1 MMYHQTN
8 LDCKSF
14 SISEDLVVLLND
26 CGFELEVEHSK
37 MIFLNDSDTLADDDA
52 SPY

>member
-8 LDCKSF
+8 LDCKSL
-14 SISEDLVVLLND
+14 SISEDLVETIVALTL
-26 CGFELEVEHSK
+26 K
-37 MIFLNDSDTLADDDA
+37 MIFLNDSLADDA

>member
-1 MMYHQTN
+1 MYHHTN

-14 SISEDLVVLLND
+14 IISEDLVKTIVALTLNMA
-26 CGFELEVEHSK
+26 K
-37 MIFLNDSDTLADDDA
+37 MIFLNDTLADDDDA

>member
-14 SISEDLVVLLND
+14 SISENLVETSVALT
-26 CGFELEVEHSK
+26 LENSK
-37 MIFLNDSDTLADDDA
+37 IFLNDTLADDDA
-52 SPY
+52 PPYTV